1 MMNLVSGLVLMA
13 AVVAM
18 ALKYRPVA
26 RDSLLVCGIGLLMGV
41 LSLVRSDGLLELQ
54 MVEQAMQ
61 LVVLGCCFVQLRKE
75 AALRKKQRAMRKRAQ
90 RRALPHP
97 VGPEDSRAC
106 A

>member
-1 MMNLVSGLVLMA
+1 MINLVSGLVLVA

-26 RDSLLVCGIGLLMGV
+26 RDSLLVCGIGLL
-41 LSLVRSDGLLELQ
+41 SLVMSDGLLELQ

-90 RRALPHP
+90 RRELPHP

>member
-1 MMNLVSGLVLMA
+1 MINLVSGLVLVA

-41 LSLVRSDGLLELQ
+41 LSLVMSDGLLELQ

-61 LVVLGCCFVQLRKE
+61 LVVLCCCFVQ
-75 AALRKKQRAMRKRAQ
+75 LRKKQRAMRKRAQ
-90 RRALPHP
+90 RRELPHP